1 MAFWKKRTSRG
12 SGVLWR
18 ENQQHGG
25 ENQNKQVNG
34 PPAAAV
40 REGNKGASEVEEKY
54 GLFVFKDMDPQEAK
68 TVDIIA
74 IHGLNGHYNKT
85 WQSKTPFGDDV
96 NWLRDFLPQQMPNA
110 RIMSYGYNST
120 VLFSKSVA
128 DIGTFAGQ
136 LLEDL
141 RSHRRAQE
149 TTSPILTR
157 PIIFICH
164 SLGGI
169 VFKKAS
175 LLTILSR
182 TLIWSNCLNSI

>member
-12 SGVLWR
+12 SGVLWH
-18 ENQQHGG
+18 ENQQRDG
-25 ENQNKQVNG
+25 ENQNQQVNG
-34 PPAAAV
+34 PPAAAA
-40 REGNKGASEVEEKY
+40 REGSRGASDVEEKY
-54 GLFVFKDMDPQEAK
+54 GLFVFKDTDPQEAK

-85 WQSKTPFGDDV
+85 WQSKTHSGDDV
-96 NWLRDFLPQQMPNA
+96 NWLRDFLPQQVPNA

-141 RSHRRAQE
+141 RCHRRAQE
-149 TTSPILTR
+149 TASPILTR

-169 VFKKAS
+169 VFKKVS
-175 LLTILSR
+175 LLSILSR
-182 TLIWSNCLNSI
+182 TLIWSSY